1 MPAGLNKC
9 YHVATGIIDSG
20 IIQKGI
26 YMYCHNCGYAIT
38 VDSSF
43 CPGCGTALPNSPKST
58 QLLGFSDLYQH
69 PEILAAAQ
77 NQRKSNFGC
86 ALFFILLPLLGFP
99 LAGLLLED
107 MPLNEAIIIGVG
119 LALLVLIISLVVT
132 AGKTKQMWEGL
143 VVDKRQ
149 KRKWRRAVD
158 GSGHRIQEKY
168 MSYTTRIQTDQGK
181 QVQIHEKD
189 SANHMYDY
197 LQLNDRVR
205 FHPAFATY
213 EKYDK
218 SKDSIIYC
226 NVCSMLNPIT
236 NERCQRCTNL
246 LFK

>member
-1 MPAGLNKC
+1 
-9 YHVATGIIDSG
+9 
-20 IIQKGI
+20 
-26 YMYCHNCGYAIT
+26 MYCHNCGYAIT
-38 VDSSF
+38 SGSSF
-43 CPGCGTALPNSPKST
+43 CPDCGTALADSLKSND
-58 QLLGFSDLYQH
+58 LAGFSDLYQH
-69 PEILAAAQ
+69 PEIIAAAQ
-77 NQRKSNFGC
+77 KQRKSSFGC

-107 MPLNEAIIIGVG
+107 MPLNEAIIIGPG
-119 LALLVLIISLVVT
+119 LALLVLIISLAIT
-132 AGKTKQMWEGL
+132 AGKTKQMWQGQ
-143 VVDKRQ
+143 VVDQQQ
-149 KRKWRRAVD
+149 KQKWRRAVD

-168 MSYTTRIQTDQGK
+168 MSYTTWIQTDQGK
-181 QVQIHEKD
+181 RVRIQEKD

-226 NVCSMLNPIT
+226 NVCSMLNPIN
-236 NERCQRCTNL
+236 NERCQRCHNL